1 MQYNSLIKNW
11 IITSTFTAFSQN
23 LRAVMK
29 QIENKKLIFL
39 ISNNNK
45 TNSLSV
51 NLSVYKLT
59 PKREV
64 LFIPNLLSRYTTFG
78 VRTA

>member
-59 PKREV
+59 PKQEIP
-64 LFIPNLLSRYTTFG
+64 LIPNMVWKYPCIE
-78 VRTA
+78 